1 MILLSFFWKIFD
13 ESGPILVTLPS
24 ALLSKS
30 TATFGHE
37 SIKNHTRT
45 RLTTPFMN
53 APSNPRYIAYLY
65 NQIVKLSITHS
76 GTRIVLNKGLTTNEN
91 GNLGLQDMN
100 DSSLQSSIDR
110 KQMVKNLCCSC
121 K

>member
-65 NQIVKLSITHS
+65 DKNLNLTTTHLD
-76 GTRIVLNKGLTTNEN
+76 TRIVLNKDEN
-91 GNLGLQDMN
+91 GELGN
-100 DSSLQSSIDR
+100 E
-110 KQMVKNLCCSC
+110 V
-121 K
+121 